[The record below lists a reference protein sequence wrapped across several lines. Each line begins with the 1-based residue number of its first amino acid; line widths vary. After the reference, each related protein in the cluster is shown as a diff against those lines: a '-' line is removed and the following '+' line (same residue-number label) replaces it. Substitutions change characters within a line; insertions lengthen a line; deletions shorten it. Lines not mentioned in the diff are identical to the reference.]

1 MILIHYIMSIVNH
14 TAIEY
19 EPEWNEE
26 TQQFEDICP
35 FQANRRSNTHVCYCT
50 NLQGEAVYL
59 KNKSQFDSHI
69 LVGYH
74 RKALHKF
81 VIQKMIS
88 LKKELDRAKRDKASL
103 HVWAES
109 EVARERRIHA
119 ELKAKLEKLQEKY
132 MDDIIELTDK
142 NDKLKQQLAKAEEL
156 LHLQGEESAKYFM
169 NKN

>member
-1 MILIHYIMSIVNH
+1 MTQLVNH

-19 EPEWNEE
+19 EPDWNED

-35 FQANRRSNTHVCYCT
+35 FQANRRSNTHVCYCK
-50 NLQGEAVYL
+50 NLQGESVYL
-59 KNKSQFDSHI
+59 KNKSQFEAHV

-81 VIQKMIS
+81 VIQKMMS

-119 ELKAKLEKLQEKY
+119 ELKTKLEKLQEKY
-132 MDDIIELTDK
+132 MDDVIELNQK
-142 NDKLKQQLAKAEEL
+142 NDDIKRRLAQAEAL
-156 LHLQGEESAKYFM
+156 LHIQGEESAKYFM